1 MGMKI
6 RLLVFPAII
15 SCAFPLLARAD
26 DWPQWR
32 GPDRTDI
39 SKETG
44 LLKSWTSGG
53 PNLLWTYSDAGIG
66 YSGPSIVGDR
76 LFTMGDR
83 GNSEYVF
90 ALDTNTGKQIW
101 STPIGQVF
109 HNGYGDGPRATPTV
123 DGDVLYALG
132 AQGKLIC
139 AEIATGKKRWQV
151 DMYKDLQ
158 GQMMSGWGYSESP
171 LVDGDRVVC
180 TPGGSLGTLAALD
193 KKTGKVIWRST
204 ELTDT
209 ASYSSCIVAE
219 AGGIRQYV
227 VMTGEAVAGVAA
239 DDGRLLW
246 HYVQP
251 PGKYRVAV
259 VATPIFHNNSV
270 YVSADYNAGCDLI
283 KLSPNGQ
290 RMKAEKVYANKN
302 MENHHGGVILVGEY
316 LFGCSGNT
324 NQKTRWACQE
334 FRTGRNAWEESRK
347 LEGGSLTCADG
358 LLYCYTQHEG
368 TVVLLEPSPEG
379 WKEHGRFTIPRQTT
393 QRSPRGGIWTHP
405 VVANGKLYLR
415 DQELIFCYD
424 VRDHQRSQ

>member
-1 MGMKI
+1 MKI
-6 RLLVFPAII
+6 RSLLLLAIF
-15 SCAFPLLARAD
+15 SCAFPMFARAD

-39 SKETG
+39 SRESG
-44 LLKSWTSGG
+44 LLKSWGDDG
-53 PNLLWTYSDAGIG
+53 PQLLWTYSDAGIG
-66 YSGPSIVGDR
+66 YSGPSIIGEK
-76 LFTMGDR
+76 FFSMGDR

-90 ALDTNTGKQIW
+90 ALDTHTGKQIW
-101 STPIGQVF
+101 STPIGQAF

-123 DGDVLYALG
+123 NGDVLYALG

-139 AEIATGKKRWQV
+139 AEIATGKERWQI

-171 LVDGDRVVC
+171 LVDGSKLIC
-180 TPGGSLGTLAALD
+180 TPGGSQGTLAALD
-193 KKTGKVIWRST
+193 KKTGKVLWRST

-209 ASYSSCIVAE
+209 ASYSSCIVANV
-219 AGGIRQYV
+219 GGIRQYV
-227 VMTGEAVAGVAA
+227 VMTGEGVAGVAA

-259 VATPIFHNNSV
+259 VATPIFHNNCV
-270 YVSADYNAGCDLI
+270 YVSADYNAGCDLV
-283 KLSPNGQ
+283 KLSANGQ
-290 RMKAEKVYANKN
+290 RIKAEKVYANKN

-324 NQKTRWACQE
+324 NQKTRWVCQQ
-334 FRTGRNAWEESRK
+334 FSTGRNVWEESRK
-347 LEGGSLTCADG
+347 LEAGSLTCADG

-368 TVVLLEPSPEG
+368 IVALVEPSLEG
-379 WKEHGRFTIPRQTT
+379 WKEHGRFTIPRQTS

-405 VVANGKLYLR
+405 VVSNGKLYLR

-424 VRDHQRSQ
+424 VKDHQRSGR